1 MAQMIFNQDI
11 QNWLVDNQIT
21 YSSEIVR
28 KLIHILSIIFAI
40 SLILFGR
47 DLILLPLIILSAI
60 FIFFDYTR
68 IKFTWV
74 NNLYNKFFRQ
84 ITRPNE
90 KYTLTGASF
99 TFIGVTLTILLF
111 SESAAFIGLLFLSM
125 GDSMGALI
133 GRKYGK
139 TRFGRKSI
147 EGSFAFFLSC
157 TLTAILIT
165 SIPIIIILCT
175 AIFATFLE
183 AVKLP
188 KLDDNITIPIGSAFL
203 IQIMNGTF

>member
-1 MAQMIFNQDI
+1 MIFNQDI

-74 NNLYNKFFRQ
+74 HNLYNKFFRQ